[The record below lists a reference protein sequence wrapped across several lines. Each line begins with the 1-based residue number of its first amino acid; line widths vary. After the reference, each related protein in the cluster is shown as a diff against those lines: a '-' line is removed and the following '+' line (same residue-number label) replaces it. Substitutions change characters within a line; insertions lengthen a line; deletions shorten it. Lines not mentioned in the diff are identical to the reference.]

1 MSERPGDLLF
11 EARHLRVTFQTDAG
25 PVPAVRDVSFRV
37 RRGQTLGIVGESG
50 SGKTVS
56 SLAALRLHDP
66 RTTTVAATR
75 LRFADLD
82 LLTLPQ
88 RDLRKLRGNRIAVVF
103 QDPMTSLNPYLR
115 IGVQLCEV
123 LTLHRG
129 IPRSQAEELAITLLG
144 QVGLAAAPE
153 RMRSYP
159 HELSGGM
166 RQRVAI
172 AMALLCGPDLVFA
185 DEPTTALD
193 VTIQA
198 QVLQV
203 MRDQQMRSGM
213 ALVLVTHDMGVI
225 AHMADHVLV
234 MYGGLVLE
242 SAPVAELFDA
252 PRHPYTVGLLAC
264 RPRPHKGR
272 PRHLFAIAGTPPRPQ
287 ETLSGCV
294 FAPRCGLA
302 DARCRR
308 DQPPETQAS
317 GPEHLVR
324 CFRAEEVPQWARSQ
338 QLAEQEVVLG

>member
-1 MSERPGDLLF
+1 MSDTPGDLVF
-11 EARHLRVTFQTDAG
+11 EARHLRVTFATDAG

-37 RRGQTLGIVGESG
+37 HRGQTLGIVGESG
-50 SGKTVS
+50 SGKTAAA
-56 SLAALRLHDP
+56 LAALRLHDP
-66 RTTTVAATR
+66 RSTTVAATR
-75 LRFADLD
+75 LRFRESD
-82 LLTLPQ
+82 LLTLPAH
-88 RDLRKLRGNRIAVVF
+88 DLRKLRGNRIAIVF

-115 IGVQLCEV
+115 IDVQLCEV
-123 LTLHRG
+123 LTTHRG
-129 IPRSQAEELAITLLG
+129 MARREAESLATTLLR
-144 QVGLAAAPE
+144 QVGLAAASE
-153 RMRSYP
+153 RMRCYP

-198 QVLQV
+198 QVLKV
-203 MRDQQMRSGM
+203 MRDQQLRSGM

-242 SAPVAELFDA
+242 SAPVVELFDA

-272 PRHLFAIAGTPPRPQ
+272 PPRLLAIAGTPPRPQ
-287 ETLSGCV
+287 DLLAGCV
-294 FAPRCGLA
+294 FAPRCALA
-302 DARCRR
+302 DDRCRQE
-308 DQPPETQAS
+308 QPPDFPTNT
-317 GPEHLVR
+317 PDHTVR
-324 CFRAEEVPQWARSQ
+324 CFRAQEVPRWAQSQ
-338 QLAEQEVVLG
+338 QGQGQEVALG